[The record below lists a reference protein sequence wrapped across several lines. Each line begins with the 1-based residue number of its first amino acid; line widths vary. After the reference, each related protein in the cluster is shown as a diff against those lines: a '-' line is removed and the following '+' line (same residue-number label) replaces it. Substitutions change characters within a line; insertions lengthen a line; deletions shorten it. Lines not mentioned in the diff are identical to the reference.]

1 MSSLKRVALDRDF
14 ALHLLGNFSSHLE
27 RFDILW
33 KVNVRRNRD
42 LLGPRERM
50 AKVQSCGHYKDNS
63 FVSMENFL
71 HSGEVGMP
79 RCQPGAVSVLGVVN
93 GEVRMWE
100 EISTLRSQPGPLR
113 ILGGI
118 STFRAHPG
126 VTSELGELSQ
136 FKVGFRVWLRFQS
149 MESRL
154 RSQSCQARL
163 TDVSHRGSLGL
174 NINN

>member
-1 MSSLKRVALDRDF
+1 MTS
-14 ALHLLGNFSSHLE
+14 
-27 RFDILW
+27 
-33 KVNVRRNRD
+33 
-42 LLGPRERM
+42 RM
-50 AKVQSCGHYKDNS
+50 VQSCGHYKDNS

-100 EISTLRSQPGPLR
+100 EIST
-113 ILGGI
+113 
-118 STFRAHPG
+118 FRAHPG

-149 MESRL
+149 MESRR

-163 TDVSHRGSLGL
+163 TDV
-174 NINN
+174 